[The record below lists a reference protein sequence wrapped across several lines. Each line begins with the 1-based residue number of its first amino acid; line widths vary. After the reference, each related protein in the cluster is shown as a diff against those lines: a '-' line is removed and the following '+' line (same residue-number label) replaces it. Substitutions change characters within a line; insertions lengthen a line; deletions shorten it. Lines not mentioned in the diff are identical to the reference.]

1 MFCPVFHG
9 GSLWHFA
16 QIHEQFIQGQL
27 ILNAPPKEQDRAI
40 HVNGVVDEPSSLFG
54 PLSVRMRVPC
64 CVDAPR
70 GWRQT
75 GMRRTLGRGLY
86 ALWSLILFMACADAT
101 NAQPVEQVKLEHFQ
115 FVKAITFSDPESVHS
130 EPLLIAEIKGLDV
143 AADGRMLVA
152 DLIGSQVFLF
162 APDGKLLAV
171 LDPSVCHPG
180 FEVRPVHAKF
190 IGDHSIF
197 LSNAGPWGYRFT
209 SEGGCLG
216 SVDPEFSMV
225 SNPNALDTD
234 TQGLVGFYRHLDEQ
248 VVRRMNA
255 SGKLLQE
262 YTLPASDYP
271 RATRRIGMG
280 GLIADKTHHFYAGP
294 VEKYILKLTP
304 DGAVVDRISHR
315 TSWFREVSRDLPDGS
330 NLPALMQA
338 SGRLMA
344 SSTLVSGLFE
354 LTDQIVMIQ
363 YSNGDRGR
371 GYQIFTKAG
380 QLVGQELDV
389 GVHFKY
395 GAFGL
400 VYRVVRPELD
410 AGDDLSNPF
419 IEVYQFIA
427 PE

>member
-1 MFCPVFHG
+1 MRDPRCV
-9 GSLWHFA
+9 
-16 QIHEQFIQGQL
+16 E
-27 ILNAPPKEQDRAI
+27 APW
-40 HVNGVVDEPSSLFG
+40 
-54 PLSVRMRVPC
+54 
-64 CVDAPR
+64 

-75 GMRRTLGRGLY
+75 GIRRTLGRGLFV
-86 ALWSLILFMACADAT
+86 LWSLVLFMVCADAT
-101 NAQPVEQVKLEHFQ
+101 NAQPVEPVKLEHFQ
-115 FVKAITFSDPESVHS
+115 FVKAITFSDPESVHPG
-130 EPLLIAEIKGLDV
+130 PLLIAEIKGLDV
-143 AADGRMLVA
+143 AADGQMLVA
-152 DLIGSQVFLF
+152 DWIGSQVFLF
-162 APDGKLLAV
+162 GPDGELLAV

-216 SVDPEFSMV
+216 SVDPDYSIV

-234 TQGLVGFYRHLDEQ
+234 AQGLVGFYRHLDKQ

-294 VEKYILKLTP
+294 VEKHILKLTP

-315 TSWFREVSRDLPDGS
+315 TSWFRDVARDLPDGS
-330 NLPALMQA
+330 NLTAIMQA

-363 YSNGDRGR
+363 YRNGDRGR

-380 QLVGQELDV
+380 QLVAQELDIR
-389 GVHFKY
+389 VHFKF
-395 GAFGL
+395 GASGQ
-400 VYRVVRPELD
+400 VYRVVRPDLA
-410 AGDDLSNPF
+410 AGGDLSNPI